1 MVYGEVFCLE
11 KSLKINQRVRFQI
24 AIKSAILTQCIILPL
39 ICPKSIILP
48 LETIYFCVI
57 PLKKRSDKL

>member
-39 ICPKSIILP
+39 
-48 LETIYFCVI
+48 ETIYFCVI